1 MDKITDIAS
10 KYNLAVVEDTAHSID
25 SYYKDKILG
34 SLGIFSAFSFHETK
48 NIISG
53 EGGLLAVNDEKYIK
67 RAEIIREKGTN
78 RSAFFRGEI
87 DKYRWVDIGSS
98 YLPSEII
105 SAFLYAQLENI
116 EKIQKKRIK
125 LWNTYNTLLKA
136 LAEKELISLPYIP
149 DYATVNGHLYYILC
163 SNLKTRTK
171 LINYLKKYNILSVF
185 HYLPLHLS
193 PFFKNKHD
201 GRKLSNAVKFANRLL
216 RLPLYY
222 ELSETDVIYITNK
235 INDFY
240 KSYKV

>member
-1 MDKITDIAS
+1 MNIANR
-10 KYNLAVVEDTAHSID
+10 YNLAVVEDTAHSID
-25 SYYKDKILG
+25 SYYKKRILG
-34 SLGIFSAFSFHETK
+34 SFGLFSAFSFHETK

-53 EGGLLAVNDEKYIK
+53 EGGLLVVNDEKYIK

-116 EKIQKKRIK
+116 DKIQKKRIK
-125 LWNTYNTLLKA
+125 LWNTYNTLLKD
-136 LAEKELISLPYIP
+136 LAEKELISLPHIP
-149 DYATVNGHLYYILC
+149 EYATVNGHLYYILC
-163 SNLKTRTK
+163 SNFKTRTK
-171 LINYLKKYNILSVF
+171 LINHLKKNNILAVF

-201 GRKLSNAVKFANRLL
+201 GRALPNAVKFANRLL

-222 ELSETDVIYITNK
+222 ELTETNVNYIASK
-235 INDFY
+235 IHDFY
-240 KSYKV
+240 KS